1 MLTPIQT
8 SGKQAEINTLNSLIR
23 LYDQKKSDRREQ
35 AMLLAQIHTLS
46 ETVFIEMQT
55 KHDPNFVDKD
65 IDNYLNWYSNN
76 LVMQELSTF
85 ETSVF
90 PGTSGEKSVLEL
102 AKHPIPLPTVKEWT
116 KQTTPRNF
124 LAARNELYEKI
135 DPLLLAVH
143 QQRTGQHESEQAK
156 ISYYNALEQLKSHLL
171 LQLNHPTETTR
182 KPVAQHRLRTLLSAV
197 LFEMNYIFETLE
209 DKKTELEHQRHVAA
223 ELLGSRS
230 PKNGALL
237 ELSKQLSSNQ
247 TDIIPGFET
256 RRLGPQGGGN
266 NKNWV
271 TTNLETGQSY
281 LIRMADGN
289 DYKPGVINQLRR
301 DPEICKFL
309 TQDYLRAVTPLS
321 AMGNNNLITVSE
333 FCQNGD
339 ILRYQSQKA
348 KAEPELSASMALQR
362 TLEVA
367 EFVALLARKGYG
379 HPDIKA
385 ENFLVNDQLQL
396 AVSDIKFI
404 RPLKVDGTLEKYQEV
419 NTTYSFAAPEYL
431 GNLSSNVHI
440 NMDKFSSY
448 QLAVMLYDL
457 LTMQQGDDKLSWASK
472 LQLAGCDATVSN
484 TADALDFSAE
494 IFQTAQGKA
503 ARELIQMSLQANP
516 EVRPGVDDFMSRL
529 KQISLVQ
536 QSQNADDLPAV
547 MKPTTAPASL
557 SMKENLNHL
566 KNQAAE
572 QGLSYGHSN
581 KTM

>member
-8 SGKQAEINTLNSLIR
+8 SGKLAEINTLNSLIR

-46 ETVFIEMQT
+46 ETVFIDMQT

-65 IDNYLNWYSNN
+65 IDNYLNWYSSS
-76 LVMQELSTF
+76 LVMEELASF

-102 AKHPIPLPTVKEWT
+102 AQHPTPLPTVKEWT
-116 KQTTPRNF
+116 KHTTPRNF

-156 ISYYNALEQLKSHLL
+156 ISYYNALEQLKNHIL
-171 LQLNHPTETTR
+171 LQLNHPTETNR
-182 KPVAQHRLRTLLSAV
+182 KPVAQHRLRNLLSAV

-209 DKKTELEHQRHVAA
+209 DKKVELEHQKHVAA

-230 PKNGALL
+230 PQNRALL

-247 TDIIPGFET
+247 MDIIPGFET
-256 RRLGPQGGGN
+256 KRLGPQGGGN

-301 DPEICKFL
+301 DPEISKFL
-309 TQDYLRAVTPLS
+309 TQDYLRAVTPLL

-339 ILRYQSQKA
+339 ILRYQSRHA
-348 KAEPELSASMALQR
+348 KATPELSVSMALQR

-367 EFVALLARKGYG
+367 EFVALLAKKGYG

-404 RPLKVDGTLEKYQEV
+404 RPLKADGTLEKYEEV

-431 GNLSSNVHI
+431 RDLSSNVHI

-457 LTMQQGDDKLSWASK
+457 LTMQQGDEKLSWASK
-472 LQLAGCDATVSN
+472 LQLAGCDSTVSN

-494 IFQTAQGKA
+494 VFQTEPGKA

-516 EVRPGVDDFMSRL
+516 ELRPGVNDFMSYL
-529 KQISLVQ
+529 NQISLIQ
-536 QSQNADDLPAV
+536 DSEIAEDLPAN

-557 SMKENLNHL
+557 IMKENLNQL
-566 KNQAAE
+566 KNQGAE
-572 QGLSYGHSN
+572 QSLSYEHSN
-581 KTM
+581 KIM